1 MNNCTLI
8 GNLTKDPELRYT
20 KENIPIAN
28 FNIAINRVKDGV
40 DYIPIKVFNK
50 QAENCQKYLTKGSKV
65 AIDGVVRTGSYEKE
79 DKKHYTMEIVA
90 NRVIFLSNNTNT
102 QGNTETSQNKPEN
115 IEKKTDGEILASLFQ
130 DDLEISDDD
139 LPF

>member
-1 MNNCTLI
+1 MNNVTLL

-20 KENIPIAN
+20 KENTPIAS
-28 FNIAINRVKDGV
+28 FSIAINRAKEGV

-50 QAENCQKYLTKGSKV
+50 QAENCKKYLTKGSKV
-65 AIDGVVRTGSYEKE
+65 AIDGVIRTSSYEKE
-79 DKKHYTMEIVA
+79 YKKYYTLEIVA
-90 NRVIFLSNNTNT
+90 NRVIFLSNSTNT
-102 QGNTETSQNKPEN
+102 LDNAKTTENKPEN

-130 DDLEISDDD
+130 DDLEISDSD

>member
-1 MNNCTLI
+1 MNNCILI

-65 AIDGVVRTGSYEKE
+65 AIDGVVRPGSYEKE

-102 QGNTETSQNKPEN
+102 QGNTETSQNKLEN

>member
-20 KENIPIAN
+20 KDNTAVAN

-50 QAENCQKYLTKGSKV
+50 QAENCHKYLTKGSKV

-79 DKKHYTMEIVA
+79 DKKYYTMEIVA

-130 DDLEISDDD
+130 DDLEISDSD

>member
-1 MNNCTLI
+1 MNNCILI

-65 AIDGVVRTGSYEKE
+65 AIDGVIRTGSYEKE

-102 QGNTETSQNKPEN
+102 QGNIETSQNKPEN

-130 DDLEISDDD
+130 DDLEISDSD

>member
-20 KENIPIAN
+20 KDNIAVAN

-102 QGNTETSQNKPEN
+102 QGNTETSQNKLEN

>member
-20 KENIPIAN
+20 KDNKAVAN
-28 FNIAINRVKDGV
+28 FNIAINRIKDGV
-40 DYIPIKVFNK
+40 DYISIKVFNK
-50 QAENCQKYLTKGSKV
+50 QAENCQKYLAKGSKV
-65 AIDGVVRTGSYEKE
+65 AIDGSIRTGSYEKD

-102 QGNTETSQNKPEN
+102 QDNTETSQNKSEN

>member
-20 KENIPIAN
+20 KDNTAVAN

-65 AIDGVVRTGSYEKE
+65 AIDGVVRTGSYEKD

-102 QGNTETSQNKPEN
+102 QGNTETSQNKLEN
-115 IEKKTDGEILASLFQ
+115 IVKKTDGEILASLFQ

>member
-102 QGNTETSQNKPEN
+102 QGNTETSQNKSEN
-115 IEKKTDGEILASLFQ
+115 IEKRTDGEILASLFQ
-130 DDLEISDDD
+130 DDLEISDND